1 LNILAKYSQNR
12 SVKPFIMNIVVNGGS
27 RGIGRELVL
36 FLARDKKNK
45 IVVTGRDILTME
57 AIFDVH
63 PNIYPFRVDLS
74 DNEELSELY
83 VQKVSQFIPDV
94 DILINMAGTLVS
106 RDFSEISDNEARLIM
121 ETNFFGPATVIRV
134 LKPLMNRGSHIVN
147 ISSMGGYQ
155 GSVKFRG
162 LSYYS
167 ASKAAIACLSEC
179 LAEEFRDDEIS
190 VNCIALGAVQ
200 TEMLSEAFPGYQ
212 APVSAGQVAPFI
224 AYFALNG
231 QKFMNG
237 KILPLAMGN
246 P

>member
-1 LNILAKYSQNR
+1 
-12 SVKPFIMNIVVNGGS
+12 MNIIVNGGS

-36 FLARDKKNK
+36 CLAKNKQNK
-45 IVVTGRDILTME
+45 IVVTGRDIITME
-57 AIFDVH
+57 AEFH
-63 PNIYPFRVDLS
+63 GQPNVFPMRADLS
-74 DNEELSELY
+74 DNEELSGLY
-83 VQKVSQFIPDV
+83 LQKVSQLIPDV
-94 DILINMAGTLVS
+94 DILVNMAGTLVA
-106 RDFSEISDNEARLIM
+106 RDFPEISDNEARLIM
-121 ETNFFGPATVIRV
+121 ETNFFGPATVIRI

-179 LAEEFRDDEIS
+179 LAVEFIDDEIS

-200 TEMLSEAFPGYQ
+200 TEMLSEAFPGYK
-212 APVSAGQVAPFI
+212 APVSAGEIAPFI
-224 AYFALNG
+224 AYFALTG

-237 KILPLAMGN
+237 KIVPLAMGN